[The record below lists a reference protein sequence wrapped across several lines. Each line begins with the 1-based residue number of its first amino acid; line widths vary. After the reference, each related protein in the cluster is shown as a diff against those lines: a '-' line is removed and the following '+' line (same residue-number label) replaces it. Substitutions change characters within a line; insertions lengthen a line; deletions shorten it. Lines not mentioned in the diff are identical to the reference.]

1 MTGSEIPS
9 IDQYLDGDRAGRIT
23 ARTDAVIAY
32 DALGR
37 RVAALY
43 AAEVAL
49 AVREDFPT
57 AARLRFTADQD
68 EEGPSINVVEIAD
81 AAGTVLWSQAD
92 EGDPDTIDYNDDS
105 TVRDLLADVAALDRD
120 YRDGGSLHLAPPASD
135 RVEPGWTPTRR

>member
-1 MTGSEIPS
+1 VTGSEIPS
-9 IDQYLDGDRAGRIT
+9 IDQYLDRDRDGRIA

-32 DALGR
+32 DNLGR

-57 AARLRFTADQD
+57 ATRLRFTADQD
-68 EEGPSINVVEIAD
+68 EEGPSINVVDIAH
-81 AAGTVLWSQAD
+81 AADTVLWSQAD

-120 YRDGGSLHLAPPASD
+120 YRDGGSLHLPPPASD
-135 RVEPGWTPTRR
+135 RVERRWTPTRR